1 MSMSCLFLRLKAFC
15 FLEWKYVFLLIS
27 VDPLEKKNAF
37 ECSEQFWVEGTK
49 PRFCNVYGNSIKC
62 KRY

>member
-1 MSMSCLFLRLKAFC
+1 MLVFEVKSFLFSGMEICVSTDICGPAG
-15 FLEWKYVFLLIS
+15 
-27 VDPLEKKNAF
+27 KKNAF